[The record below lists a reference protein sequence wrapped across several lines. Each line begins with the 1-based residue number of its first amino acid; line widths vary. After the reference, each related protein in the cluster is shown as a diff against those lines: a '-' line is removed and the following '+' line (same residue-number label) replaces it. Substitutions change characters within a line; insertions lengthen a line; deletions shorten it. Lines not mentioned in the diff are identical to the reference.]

1 MPTLRY
7 ICCILR
13 CYDKNFHKQRI
24 AFSGIRNR
32 KVGFQSV
39 FPRPLLLQSKS
50 LRPLPCGEFTDGDWK
65 TQWRMRKIRILSGAV
80 NGKIY
85 PQIQPQK
92 RKSRPKV
99 RSAENTKNG
108 RPFFCP
114 LGKKTWSRQASLH
127 APQVRFMAQR
137 AASYGK
143 AVFHKKSLTMKHCFA
158 KAPQYE
164 ASPFHSDMKHFA
176 YAPYDVRKW
185 KMRVY
190 PFAIST
196 LLCYINCWKENSHGK
211 IFK

>member
-108 RPFFCP
+108 RPFFLP
-114 LGKKTWSRQASLH
+114 KFGQKNMKPSGFASGHAMPLH
-127 APQVRFMAQR
+127 AA
-137 AASYGK
+137 
-143 AVFHKKSLTMKHCFA
+143 
-158 KAPQYE
+158 
-164 ASPFHSDMKHFA
+164 
-176 YAPYDVRKW
+176 
-185 KMRVY
+185 
-190 PFAIST
+190 
-196 LLCYINCWKENSHGK
+196 
-211 IFK
+211 

>member
-108 RPFFCP
+108 RPFFFAQIWA
-114 LGKKTWSRQASLH
+114 KKHEAVRLRFMHRRCASCSVSCASYFAA
-127 APQVRFMAQR
+127 APQN
-137 AASYGK
+137 AS
-143 AVFHKKSLTMKHCFA
+143 
-158 KAPQYE
+158 
-164 ASPFHSDMKHFA
+164 
-176 YAPYDVRKW
+176 
-185 KMRVY
+185 
-190 PFAIST
+190 
-196 LLCYINCWKENSHGK
+196 
-211 IFK
+211 

>member
-108 RPFFCP
+108 RPFFLPKFGQKNMKPSGFASCTAGA
-114 LGKKTWSRQASLH
+114 LHGTTCRFIRRSRAS
-127 APQVRFMAQR
+127 
-137 AASYGK
+137 
-143 AVFHKKSLTMKHCFA
+143 
-158 KAPQYE
+158 
-164 ASPFHSDMKHFA
+164 
-176 YAPYDVRKW
+176 
-185 KMRVY
+185 
-190 PFAIST
+190 
-196 LLCYINCWKENSHGK
+196 
-211 IFK
+211 